1 MSCNTRYW
9 HSISNSQPDKPSNP
23 ALQKE
28 NNAKLA
34 ALMAA
39 REAQDAKWSFA
50 QTHNQV
56 GTVLFAQGQTS
67 NQNSIQN
74 QRQNPT

>member
-9 HSISNSQPDKPSNP
+9 ANEIMASKSNDKATTNP

-28 NNAKLA
+28 NNDKLA
-34 ALMAA
+34 ALIAA

-50 QTHNQV
+50 TTNVHN
-56 GTVLFAQGQTS
+56 S
-67 NQNSIQN
+67 NQNQH
-74 QRQNPT
+74 QNPK

>member
-28 NNAKLA
+28 NNNKLA
-34 ALMAA
+34 ALIAA

-50 QTHNQV
+50 
-56 GTVLFAQGQTS
+56 AGQTQTNDQIS
-67 NQNSIQN
+67 NQS
-74 QRQNPT
+74 QRQNPK